1 MEGRSLYTDT
11 ERPPVCASGK
21 RGTEDS
27 FKMFPFVEE
36 AKGYICIYVY
46 MCRCMFMCIC
56 RYVTFA
62 WGYREIL

>member
-36 AKGYICIYVY
+36 AKGYIYVY
-46 MCRCMFMCIC
+46 MYIC
-56 RYVTFA
+56 VDICLCVYV
-62 WGYREIL
+62 GM